1 MSRVEELPD
10 DFDETLNLNDAPP
23 EVTQNLPQPGFDAFA
38 PGNDVPFPIN
48 EEGLKA
54 RQNDPNAPEL
64 PPAIAAIQSHSSEEL
79 MAMMNKTPL
88 FMTDIE
94 NAGDEKGENVLL
106 DALQALQ
113 NEGTRA
119 EVANTFKGQGN
130 EAVQELKWIDAKE
143 FYTKALAVINAKENK
158 WEQPEDPKEEAELL
172 VKLEEA
178 SYSNRALCNLEL
190 GNYRSCTLDCAGS
203 LKINPKNIKAYYRS
217 SLALFK
223 LDKIAEAEDSVK
235 RGLAIDPESKA
246 LQESSKKIAERKA
259 QLERA
264 AARKRAEEELLR
276 KQNTMLS
283 TALKARQIRTRKTEQ
298 PPDLEDAKIRLVPDP
313 LSPEST
319 IEFPAVFLYPMEAE
333 SDFIKSFSE
342 MNSISDHLDYIFPLP
357 WDIKKEYTVN
367 NVECFMQTV
376 TGGLIKAGKSLPL
389 LQILS
394 GGKVEVIDQLV
405 NIYVVPLS
413 KTGKFIAEMKARK
426 SG

>member
-10 DFDETLNLNDAPP
+10 DFDESLNLNDAPP

>member
-1 MSRVEELPD
+1 MRVVSRLLGAITHLP
-10 DFDETLNLNDAPP
+10 T
-23 EVTQNLPQPGFDAFA
+23 T
-38 PGNDVPFPIN
+38 
-48 EEGLKA
+48 
-54 RQNDPNAPEL
+54 
-64 PPAIAAIQSHSSEEL
+64 
-79 MAMMNKTPL
+79 
-88 FMTDIE
+88 
-94 NAGDEKGENVLL
+94 
-106 DALQALQ
+106 
-113 NEGTRA
+113 
-119 EVANTFKGQGN
+119 
-130 EAVQELKWIDAKE
+130 
-143 FYTKALAVINAKENK
+143 
-158 WEQPEDPKEEAELL
+158 
-172 VKLEEA
+172 
-178 SYSNRALCNLEL
+178 